1 MPTKRQHEK
10 NKESVE
16 FKEYRK
22 EDFATVQKALAH
34 IPPRTPGS
42 NTYHM
47 YRNILW
53 GLIKACEDAGKSS
66 ADAISLMREH
76 SPAWGGLDQV
86 AQSGGQKIEANSFWY
101 WAMQHGYKP
110 PKVMKVINPDNPDN
124 PTLVHSDKLQKIE
137 ANELLKLVKDSQR
150 QWRTRF

>member
-1 MPTKRQHEK
+1 MPTKRQYEK

-53 GLIKACEDAGKSS
+53 GLIKLAKMQAKVL
-66 ADAISLMREH
+66 LM
-76 SPAWGGLDQV
+76 L
-86 AQSGGQKIEANSFWY
+86 
-101 WAMQHGYKP
+101 
-110 PKVMKVINPDNPDN
+110 
-124 PTLVHSDKLQKIE
+124 
-137 ANELLKLVKDSQR
+137 
-150 QWRTRF
+150 